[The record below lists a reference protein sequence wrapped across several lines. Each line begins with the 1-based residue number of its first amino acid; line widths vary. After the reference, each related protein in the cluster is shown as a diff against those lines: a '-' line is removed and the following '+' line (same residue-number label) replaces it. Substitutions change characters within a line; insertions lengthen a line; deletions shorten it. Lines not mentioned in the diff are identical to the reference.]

1 MICYVYLSGQGFRAT
16 IMDKILGT
24 NLQNIGAL
32 FT

>member
-1 MICYVYLSGQGFRAT
+1 MYTCRGKDSGT